1 MIKTVYFQDDS
12 LMLLDQSQLPDKLLY
27 EKCDNPAQ
35 VADAIVRLKVRGG
48 AFDWGNS
55 CLRPGPGDK

>member
-27 EKCDNPAQ
+27 ENVITQ
-35 VADAIVRLKVRGG
+35 LK
-48 AFDWGNS
+48 
-55 CLRPGPGDK
+55 